1 MTFCMLTQVEN
12 NCMLTSAKIRKANVI
27 FDTEERYFLT
37 LTQTPS
43 YEVNVKETAHSNA
56 IRHFEDVWEIENLQ
70 GVWKSTDTTR

>member
-1 MTFCMLTQVEN
+1 MQNFVHRLEINDCGLIQKLE
-12 NCMLTSAKIRKANVI
+12 KKNVI
-27 FDTEERYFLT
+27 FDAKERYFLT

>member
-1 MTFCMLTQVEN
+1 MLTQVEN

-43 YEVNVKETAHSNA
+43 YEVKETAHSNA
-56 IRHFEDVWEIENLQ
+56 IRHFEDVWEIESLQ

>member
-1 MTFCMLTQVEN
+1 MEINDCGLIQKLE
-12 NCMLTSAKIRKANVI
+12 KKNVI
-27 FDTEERYFLT
+27 FDAKERYFLT

-56 IRHFEDVWEIENLQ
+56 IRHIVDVWEIENLQ